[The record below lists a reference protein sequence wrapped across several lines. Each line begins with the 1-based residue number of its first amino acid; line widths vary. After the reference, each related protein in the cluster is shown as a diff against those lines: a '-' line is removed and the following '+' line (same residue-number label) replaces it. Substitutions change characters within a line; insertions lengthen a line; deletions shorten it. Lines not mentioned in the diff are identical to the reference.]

1 MPWKDNAGNADCL
14 CLDFKARFL
23 NVNHL
28 GLKRAVAA
36 RTFFARAA
44 DVDFCVRFFS
54 VCCISC
60 GHGNHNQQTVDTGT
74 IHGLAFRID
83 LTLSD
88 SLLGRDDLCDINSL
102 VFSGLE
108 VNHPADTVNVVVTE
122 YIWRPINGSVIDFSV
137 DIVELHSGICIPIP
151 IQTEGE

>member
-1 MPWKDNAGNADCL
+1 LAFWACVLFLFDDANTTGFCTVVDATVAATAIAGVTRSACFFPLPWKDNAGNADCL

-44 DVDFCVRFFS
+44 DVDFCVHFFS
-54 VCCISC
+54 VCCIGC
-60 GHGNHNQQTVDTGT
+60 DHGNHNQQTVDTGT

-88 SLLGRDDLCDINSL
+88 
-102 VFSGLE
+102 
-108 VNHPADTVNVVVTE
+108 
-122 YIWRPINGSVIDFSV
+122 
-137 DIVELHSGICIPIP
+137 
-151 IQTEGE
+151 